1 MTLRLSTA
9 ALAAVLSASL
19 LASCM
24 GSAPQ
29 PTDTPSPNSGEETPS
44 PDTSVAVPTP
54 SESQP
59 PVIDTSNATRL
70 GQIGHTSIG
79 AEGVSAL
86 AWSPGEATIAVATT
100 DGALLFDAASLQQT
114 GQLAT
119 GEAIQSLA
127 YSPDGRLLV
136 TIPSEQNA
144 PARIWDTTSGQ
155 EASLLAGRLSGVRS
169 VAFSAERSMI
179 ATGGLDGVVTLWDW
193 ATQQPI
199 RTMNLNETV
208 GDVTGG
214 QVVGVGDLRFSPDGT
229 VLAGAGDLGSGVLIL
244 WNTSDGSVQRTLTA
258 MGHIA
263 GPVAT
268 PLLAPDD
275 WSNVYWW
282 SRGSV
287 IQVNV
292 STDQEGLRFSHEDF
306 VVSTSFSPDG
316 LILAVTTA
324 GTVNDNYAPLIKLW
338 DVGNGQELATHT
350 GFLSVPTALA
360 FSPDGRLL
368 AVASSEDGLMI
379 WGVQP

>member
-1 MTLRLSTA
+1 
-9 ALAAVLSASL
+9 
-19 LASCM
+19 
-24 GSAPQ
+24 
-29 PTDTPSPNSGEETPS
+29 
-44 PDTSVAVPTP
+44 
-54 SESQP
+54 
-59 PVIDTSNATRL
+59 
-70 GQIGHTSIG
+70 
-79 AEGVSAL
+79 
-86 AWSPGEATIAVATT
+86 
-100 DGALLFDAASLQQT
+100 
-114 GQLAT
+114 
-119 GEAIQSLA
+119 
-127 YSPDGRLLV
+127 
-136 TIPSEQNA
+136 
-144 PARIWDTTSGQ
+144 
-155 EASLLAGRLSGVRS
+155 
-169 VAFSAERSMI
+169 
-179 ATGGLDGVVTLWDW
+179 
-193 ATQQPI
+193 
-199 RTMNLNETV
+199 MNLNETV